1 MTIHSLYV
9 YSKTGSCLC
18 YREYYRPR
26 NPLRDLPPEE
36 DQKLVFGLLFSL
48 KLLVNRMA
56 PTPLCVS

>member
-9 YSKTGSCLC
+9 FSKTGACLC

-56 PTPLCVS
+56 PTAV